1 MPAKEEHCTF
11 GGRIY
16 MKPGMSMRP
25 KLLFA
30 DENGTIY
37 DHPFLE
43 MLGSSGS
50 AFVQPD
56 AATLTVLPDMS
67 RLYFH
72 PGCPPYAWDPRQG
85 KTVLLEHTT
94 IGKRRV
100 RCCAVSTFLQQG
112 WVRLLLPAMDYA
124 AQKEILPMWAYSAVG
139 FDGEE
144 YCAPAFEI
152 DANYRWDPDRFDDRE
167 LLPQV
172 VKLSEQYAGNRLV
185 RHLERCATQY
195 HCFAAKNFFLRR
207 WEAPIPTSPHCNAGC
222 IGCISLQPS
231 ESCPAPQS
239 RIDFVPTLDE
249 IVGPFTDHINEAPDP
264 IISFGQGCEGEPL
277 LQGDLLCE
285 VTAAI
290 RSRTSEGTINLNTNG
305 SLPGMVG
312 KLCDSGLDSIR
323 ISINSARQDIYDR
336 YYHPR
341 GYSFQDVLDSIREAS
356 RRGIFTM
363 INYLVFPGVTDD
375 ADEFDAL
382 CKLIDQTDPHLIH
395 FKNLNI
401 DPAMYLKRM
410 GAGSDPGLG
419 INRVRDLLAEK
430 FPALQFGYFNR
441 TRQDFHEL
449 RS

>member
-1 MPAKEEHCTF
+1 MP
-11 GGRIY
+11 
-16 MKPGMSMRP
+16 P

-43 MLGSSGS
+43 MLGCSGS

-56 AATLTVLPDMS
+56 AATLTVLPEMS
-67 RLYFH
+67 KLYFH
-72 PGCPPYAWDPRQG
+72 PGCPPYGWDPRQ
-85 KTVLLEHTT
+85 KKIVLLEHT
-94 IGKRRV
+94 IIDKRRV
-100 RCCAVSTFLQQG
+100 RCSAVSTFIQQG
-112 WVRLLLPAMDYA
+112 WVRLLLPAMEYA
-124 AQKEILPMWAYSAVG
+124 GQKETLPMWAYSAVG
-139 FDGEE
+139 LDGEH

-152 DANYRWDPDRFDDRE
+152 DANHRWNPDEFDDRD

-172 VKLSEQYAGNRLV
+172 EKLSEQYAGNRLV
-185 RHLERCATQY
+185 QHLERCATQY

-207 WEAPIPTSPHCNAGC
+207 WEAPMPTSPHCNAGC

-231 ESCPAPQS
+231 QSCPAPQS
-239 RIDFVPTLDE
+239 RIDFVPTCEE
-249 IVGPFTDHINEAPDP
+249 IVGPFTDHLNCAADP

-285 VTAAI
+285 VTSAM
-290 RSRTSEGTINLNTNG
+290 RSRTTTGTINLNTNG
-305 SLPGMVG
+305 SLPGMIE

-323 ISINSARQDIYDR
+323 ISINSARQDLYNR

-341 GYSFQDVLDSIREAS
+341 GYSFQDVLDSIRVAS

-375 ADEFDAL
+375 VAEFDAL
-382 CKLIDQTDPHLIH
+382 CRLIDQTGPDMMH

-410 GAGSDPGLG
+410 GAGSGPGLG
-419 INRVRDLLAEK
+419 IDRVRDQLAEK
-430 FPALQFGYFNR
+430 FPVLQFGYFNR
-441 TRQDFHEL
+441 TRQDFHVSEA
-449 RS
+449 

>member
-1 MPAKEEHCTF
+1 
-11 GGRIY
+11 
-16 MKPGMSMRP
+16 MRP

-43 MLGSSGS
+43 MLGCSGS
-50 AFVQPD
+50 ALVRPD
-56 AATLTVLPDMS
+56 RATLTVLPEMS

-72 PGCPPYAWDPRQG
+72 PGCPPYAWDPRQ
-85 KTVLLEHTT
+85 KKIVCLDRTT

-100 RCCAVSTFLQQG
+100 RCCAVSTFIQQG
-112 WVRLLLPAMDYA
+112 WVRLLLPAMNYTGK
-124 AQKEILPMWAYSAVG
+124 KETLPMWAYSAVG
-139 FDGEE
+139 LDGEQ

-152 DANYRWDPDRFDDRE
+152 DANYRWNPDEFDDRD

-172 VKLSEQYAGNRLV
+172 EKLSAHYAGNRLV
-185 RHLERCATQY
+185 QHLERCATRY

-207 WEAPIPTSPHCNAGC
+207 WEAPMPTSPTCNAGC

-231 ESCPAPQS
+231 QSCPAPQS
-239 RIDFVPTLDE
+239 RIDFVPTLEE
-249 IVGPFTDHINEAPDP
+249 IIVPFTDHLNCAPDP

-277 LQGDLLCE
+277 LQADLLCE
-285 VTAAI
+285 AVTAI
-290 RSRTSEGTINLNTNG
+290 RKRTSAGTINLNTNG
-305 SLPGMVG
+305 SLTDMIGR
-312 KLCDSGLDSIR
+312 LCDSGLDSIR

-336 YYHPR
+336 YYRPK
-341 GYSFQDVLDSIREAS
+341 GYCFQDVLDSIREAS

-363 INYLVFPGVTDD
+363 INYLVFPGITDEQG
-375 ADEFDAL
+375 EFDAL
-382 CKLIDQTDPHLIH
+382 CRLIDQTGPHLIH

-401 DPAMYLKRM
+401 DPDMYLKRM
-410 GAGSDPGLG
+410 GAGPGPGLG

-441 TRQDFHEL
+441 TRQEFYESGL
-449 RS
+449 

>member
-1 MPAKEEHCTF
+1 MT
-11 GGRIY
+11 
-16 MKPGMSMRP
+16 MRP

-43 MLGSSGS
+43 MLGCSGS
-50 AFVQPD
+50 ALVRPD
-56 AATLTVLPDMS
+56 VETLTVLPDMS

-72 PGCPPYAWDPRQG
+72 PGCPPYAWDPRQE
-85 KTVLLEHTT
+85 KIVLLDHTT

-100 RCCAVSTFLQQG
+100 RCSAVSTFIQQG
-112 WVRLLLPAMDYA
+112 WVRLLLPAMDYSD
-124 AQKEILPMWAYSAVG
+124 QKEILPMWAYSAVG
-139 FDGEE
+139 LDGEQ

-152 DANYRWDPDRFDDRE
+152 DSNHRWNPDRFDDRE

-172 VKLSEQYAGNRLV
+172 EKLRARYDGNRLV
-185 RHLERCATQY
+185 EHLERCATQY

-207 WEAPIPTSPHCNAGC
+207 WEAPMPTSPHCNAGC

-231 ESCPAPQS
+231 QSCPAPQS
-239 RIDFVPTLDE
+239 RIDFVPTREEL
-249 IVGPFTDHINEAPDP
+249 IGPFSDHLNEAADP

-285 VTAAI
+285 VIAAI
-290 RSRTSEGTINLNTNG
+290 RSRTGKGTINLNTNG
-305 SLPGMVG
+305 SLPSIIP

-323 ISINSARQDIYDR
+323 ISINSARQELYDR
-336 YYHPR
+336 YYHPG
-341 GYSFQDVLDSIREAS
+341 GYSFQDVSDSIRESS

-363 INYLVFPGVTDD
+363 INYLVFPGVSDA

-382 CKLIDQTDPHLIH
+382 CRLVEKTEPNLIH

-401 DPAMYLKRM
+401 DPAMYLERM

-419 INRVRDLLAEK
+419 INRVKELLIDK
-430 FPALQFGYFNR
+430 FPDLQFGYFNR
-441 TRQDFHEL
+441 TRHTFAA
-449 RS
+449 SSS

>member
-1 MPAKEEHCTF
+1 
-11 GGRIY
+11 
-16 MKPGMSMRP
+16 MRP

-43 MLGSSGS
+43 MLGCSGS
-50 AFVQPD
+50 ALVRPD
-56 AATLTVLPDMS
+56 PATLTVLPEMS

-72 PGCPPYAWDPRQG
+72 PGCPPYAWDPQQKKIVCLDR
-85 KTVLLEHTT
+85 TT

-100 RCCAVSTFLQQG
+100 RCCAVSTFIQQG
-112 WVRLLLPAMDYA
+112 WVRLLLPAMKYA
-124 AQKEILPMWAYSAVG
+124 GKKETLPMWAYSAVG
-139 FDGEE
+139 LDGEQ

-152 DANYRWDPDRFDDRE
+152 DANYRWNPDEFDDRD

-172 VKLSEQYAGNRLV
+172 EKLCAQYAGNRLV
-185 RHLERCATQY
+185 QHLERCATRY

-207 WEAPIPTSPHCNAGC
+207 WEAPMPTSPTCNAGC

-231 ESCPAPQS
+231 QSCPAPQS
-239 RIDFVPTLDE
+239 RIDFVPTLEE
-249 IVGPFTDHINEAPDP
+249 ITVPFTDHLNCAPDP

-277 LQGDLLCE
+277 LQAGLLCE
-285 VTAAI
+285 AVTAI
-290 RSRTSEGTINLNTNG
+290 RSRTSAGTINLNTNG
-305 SLPGMVG
+305 SLPGMIG
-312 KLCDSGLDSIR
+312 RLCDSGLDSIR

-336 YYHPR
+336 YYRPR

-363 INYLVFPGVTDD
+363 INYLVFPGITDEQG
-375 ADEFDAL
+375 EFDAL
-382 CKLIDQTDPHLIH
+382 CRLIDQTGPHLIH

-401 DPAMYLKRM
+401 DPDMYLKRM
-410 GAGSDPGLG
+410 GAGPGPGLG

-441 TRQDFHEL
+441 IRQEFY
-449 RS
+449 